1 MRTST
6 GSHRREQVTGYVYV
20 GNLSEA
26 HYEGVNMFLL
36 VLYNLAQ
43 VFSLCGVSLMDMNH
57 SRLVWTGVGSQPP
70 CHPAQPRVT

>member
-36 VLYNLAQ
+36 VLYSFAQ
-43 VFSLCGVSLMDMNH
+43 VFSLCASLMDMNNSH
-57 SRLVWTGVGSQPP
+57 LVWTGVG
-70 CHPAQPRVT
+70 